1 MGGTYATLQADNC
14 VEQNKNKTMM
24 WYLAWRTITDQHHK
38 IDIQYLLPG
47 HTKFRPDSYFGIF
60 EKQYR
65 VQNSIDT
72 LDELVKC
79 VSECGK
85 EVTCVPQL
93 CRDWSYYNWDAYLS
107 K

>member
-14 VEQNKNKTMM
+14 VGQNKNKTMM
-24 WYLAWRTITDQHHK
+24 WYLACRTITDQHHK
-38 IDIQYLLPG
+38 IDIQYMLPG
-47 HTKFRPDSYFGIF
+47 HRPDSYFGIF
-60 EKQYR
+60 KKQYC

-85 EVTCVPQL
+85 EVTCVP
-93 CRDWSYYNWDAYLS
+93 
-107 K
+107 